1 MSALIV
7 FDPVWVFLRT
17 ASTFFDPTMGCL
29 IRTSAT
35 LWLTREKMSAEAGV
49 PRTSTADCETRAA
62 PSEGRTSTSRG
73 ACETRAAPSEGRTS
87 TSRGACETRANA
99 PMTAS
104 SVKGAITQQSPGPAA
119 EAHPCSRWSGSRPW
133 DWPFLLLPHGIGA
146 IGLREADPVEGRLG
160 RLVVIRAADEK
171 SYAANRKR
179 RVVGRV
185 KRGPNEPIGRVLD
198 VYIRA

>member
-49 PRTSTADCETRAA
+49 PRTPTADCETRAA

-104 SVKGAITQQSPGPAA
+104 SVKVAITQQSPGPAA
-119 EAHPCSRWSGSRPW
+119 EAHPCSRCSGSRPW
-133 DWPFLLLPHGIGA
+133 DWPFLLLPHGIGDA
-146 IGLREADPVEGRLG
+146 WSG
-160 RLVVIRAADEK
+160 
-171 SYAANRKR
+171 
-179 RVVGRV
+179 
-185 KRGPNEPIGRVLD
+185 VLD
-198 VYIRA
+198 HLHVEELV